1 MWLLSV
7 IDIVLMP
14 NCLLR
19 GKNMIITPQNRDV
32 KEGQTVK
39 VFHCIFSA
47 VFTVL
52 LTPASSK

>member
-1 MWLLSV
+1 LLSV